1 MARIPKWYAF
11 GMSVQIAVRLPD
23 SLVESVDALVASGEE
38 KSRASVVER
47 ALLRELRRMR
57 MIEEVQILNS
67 AEELDGDLG
76 ALVAHASRTPLELP

>member
-1 MARIPKWYAF
+1 
-11 GMSVQIAVRLPD
+11 MSVQIAVRLPE

-47 ALLRELRRMR
+47 ALQRELRRMR

-67 AEELDGDLG
+67 AEGVDEDLG
-76 ALVAHASRTPLELP
+76 SLTAHASRTPLELP

>member
-1 MARIPKWYAF
+1 
-11 GMSVQIAVRLPD
+11 MSVQIAVRLPD

-57 MIEEVQILNS
+57 MIEEVQLLNTS
-67 AEELDGDLG
+67 VGRGADIDDLD
-76 ALVAHASRTPLELP
+76 ALTAHASRTPLELP